1 MSNSKIDLL
10 CIGNAL
16 IDVFAQVDR
25 QFFNIEGGH
34 ILAEVISKS
43 ELMAKMTENLK
54 VLRNK
59 LNLTQDE
66 LANKVGISRQTLVS
80 IENKRRDMSWNTF
93 VALIAVF
100 RAKSGTSTLLD
111 HFGIYTDDLS
121 RYLVSRENAN
131 VDL

>member
-1 MSNSKIDLL
+1 M
-10 CIGNAL
+10 
-16 IDVFAQVDR
+16 
-25 QFFNIEGGH
+25 
-34 ILAEVISKS
+34 AEVISKS

-100 RAKSGTSTLLD
+100 RAKSGTSALLD

-121 RYLVSRENAN
+121 SYLVSRENAN